1 MVDSLYNLDCNPI
14 PDYRR
19 VFKVSI
25 IISSNIASKD
35 IVYKLKPKVV
45 QIYLPHSQIIYTN

>member
-25 IISSNIASKD
+25 IISSNTASKG